1 MPELRTDR
9 YQVLIFDCYGTL
21 VDWQSAISS
30 YWQSILVK
38 HDAHVTDEFLLD
50 FHAQWEP
57 VEQEHGD
64 LYRDVLKRVMSRLG
78 ERLAFTPS
86 ADELEGFVDSLA
98 NSQPFDDSVD
108 TLKQLSQ
115 HFELAIVSNTDHEII
130 EKTMVPFELELD
142 YLITAEDTHAYKP
155 SEKMMSEAMS
165 RIGKRKSKLHVAQSL
180 YHDISP
186 ANKMGNDS
194 VWINRSNLGD
204 AELWNADAKP
214 TWTFEDLRSF
224 ADAITYV

>member
-21 VDWQSAISS
+21 VDWQTAISS

-57 VEQEHGD
+57 AEQAQGG

-78 ERLAFTPS
+78 ERLAFTPN

-142 YLITAEDTHAYKP
+142 YLITAEDTQAYKP

-165 RIGKRKSKLHVAQSL
+165 LIGKRKSKLHVAQSL

-194 VWINRSNLGD
+194 VWINRSNIGD
-204 AELWNADAKP
+204 TELWNSDAKP

>member
-21 VDWQSAISS
+21 VDWQTAISS

-57 VEQEHGD
+57 VEQAQGG

-78 ERLAFTPS
+78 ERLAFTPN

-142 YLITAEDTHAYKP
+142 YLITAEDTQAYKP

-165 RIGKRKSKLHVAQSL
+165 LIGKRKSKLHVAQSL

-194 VWINRSNLGD
+194 VWINRTNLGD
-204 AELWNADAKP
+204 AELWNSDAKP

>member
-21 VDWQSAISS
+21 VDWQTAISS
-30 YWQSILVK
+30 YWQSVLVK

-57 VEQEHGD
+57 IEQKVGGR
-64 LYRDVLKRVMSRLG
+64 YRDVLKRVMSRLG
-78 ERLAFTPS
+78 DRLAFTPNEN
-86 ADELEGFVDSLA
+86 ELEGFVESLA

-108 TLKQLSQ
+108 ALKQLSE

-130 EKTMVPFELELD
+130 AKTLLPFETELD
-142 YLITAEDTHAYKP
+142 YLITAEDTKAYKP

-165 RIGKRKSKLHVAQSL
+165 LIGKRKSKLHVAQSL
-180 YHDISP
+180 FHDISP
-186 ANKMGNDS
+186 ANKIGHDS
-194 VWINRSNLGD
+194 VWINRANLSGT
-204 AELWNADAKP
+204 ELWVADAKP
-214 TWTFEDLRSF
+214 TWTFDDLRSF
-224 ADAITYV
+224 ANAITYV

>member
-1 MPELRTDR
+1 MPELRTDH

-21 VDWQSAISS
+21 VDWQTAISS

-38 HDAHVTDEFLLD
+38 HDAHVTNEFLLD

-57 VEQEHGD
+57 VEQAQGG

-78 ERLAFTPS
+78 ERLAFTPN

-98 NSQPFDDSVD
+98 NSQPFEDSVD

-142 YLITAEDTHAYKP
+142 YLITAEDTQAYKP

-165 RIGKRKSKLHVAQSL
+165 LIGKGKSKLHVAQSL
-180 YHDISP
+180 FHDISP

-194 VWINRSNLGD
+194 VWINRANLGD
-204 AELWNADAKP
+204 AELWNSDAKP